1 MCIGIPSKVIAI
13 NEQVAEVEALGE
25 TRQVSLI
32 LMNETVKLG
41 DYLLIQV
48 GNFAVEVIERERALE
63 AIAYLQGI
71 AEQENIIATQQE
83 PS

>member
-1 MCIGIPSKVIAI
+1 MCIGIPSKVVAI

-32 LMNETVKLG
+32 LMSETVKLG

-48 GNFAVEVIERERALE
+48 GNFAVEIIEPERALE
-63 AIAYLQGI
+63 AIAYLQDI
-71 AEQENIIATQQE
+71 AQQENIIATQQE
-83 PS
+83 SN

>member
-1 MCIGIPSKVIAI
+1 MCIGIPSKVVAI

-32 LMNETVKLG
+32 LMSETVKLG

-48 GNFAVEVIERERALE
+48 GNFAVEMI
-63 AIAYLQGI
+63 
-71 AEQENIIATQQE
+71 
-83 PS
+83 